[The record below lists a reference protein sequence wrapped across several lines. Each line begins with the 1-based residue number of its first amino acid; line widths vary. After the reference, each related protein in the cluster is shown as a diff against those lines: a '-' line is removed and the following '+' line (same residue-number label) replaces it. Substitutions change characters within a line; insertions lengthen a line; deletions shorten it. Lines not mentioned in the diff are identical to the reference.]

1 MTQPPN
7 IRITALDDDP
17 LYLSILHR
25 CVDESEGLT
34 WLGGYRDSETFLDQA
49 NSSEVDLFF
58 LDIQLEEGLGLDCVQ
73 PIRQRFPK
81 AKIVLLTSHDSD
93 EYVLRAFLQ
102 GADGYL
108 LKNSTPEEIRTG
120 IFEVMQGGA
129 VMSASIARKVVR
141 ALKQAKSS
149 VSESTN
155 KQELEPE
162 SYPFSLSKREIE
174 ILDRLAIGQKYTE
187 IAEALFIALPTVKT
201 HIRSIYGKLEVSN
214 KTEAALLWL
223 GQK

>member
-1 MTQPPN
+1 MTQPQS

-17 LYLSILHR
+17 LYLSALHR

-34 WLGGYRDSETFLDQA
+34 WVGGYRDSETFLDQA

-58 LDIQLEEGLGLDCVQ
+58 LDIHLKEGLGLDCVQ

-81 AKIVLLTSHDSD
+81 SKIVLLSAHDND
-93 EYVLRAFLQ
+93 EYVLRAFMQ

-108 LKNSTPEEIRTG
+108 LKDSTPEEIRKG
-120 IFEVMQGGA
+120 IHEVMQGGA
-129 VMSASIARKVVR
+129 AMSASIARKVVR
-141 ALKQAKSS
+141 AMKEAKSN
-149 VSESTN
+149 VSESED
-155 KQELEPE
+155 KQEPE
-162 SYPFSLSKREIE
+162 SESLPFSLSKREIE
-174 ILDRLAIGQKYTE
+174 ILDRLAVGQKYTE

-201 HIRSIYGKLEVSN
+201 HIRSIYRKLEVSN
-214 KTEAALLWL
+214 KTEAALRWL

>member
-17 LYLSILHR
+17 LYLSTLHR

-34 WLGGYRDSETFLDQA
+34 WVGGYRDSETFLDQA

-58 LDIQLEEGLGLDCVQ
+58 LDIQLEEGLGLDCIQ
-73 PIRQRFPK
+73 PIRQRFPE
-81 AKIVLLTSHDSD
+81 AKIVLLSSHDND
-93 EYVLRAFLQ
+93 EYVLSAFLQ

-108 LKNSTPEEIRTG
+108 LKNSKPEEIRTG
-120 IFEVMQGGA
+120 IYEVMQGGA
-129 VMSASIARKVVR
+129 AMSASIARKVVR
-141 ALKQAKSS
+141 ALKEAESS
-149 VSESTN
+149 VSESTD
-155 KQELEPE
+155 KQPLAPE
-162 SYPFSLSKREIE
+162 SFPFSLSKREIE

-201 HIRSIYGKLEVSN
+201 HIRSIYRKLEVSN
-214 KTEAALLWL
+214 KTEAALLWASL
-223 GQK
+223 K

>member
-1 MTQPPN
+1 MTQPPS

-17 LYLSILHR
+17 LYLSMLHR
-25 CVDESEGLT
+25 YVDESEGLT

-58 LDIQLEEGLGLDCVQ
+58 LDIQLEKGLGLDCVQ
-73 PIRQRFPK
+73 PIRQRFPE
-81 AKIVLLTSHDSD
+81 AKIVLLSSHDND

-108 LKNSTPEEIRTG
+108 LKDSTREEILKG
-120 IFEVMQGGA
+120 IHEVMQGGA
-129 VMSASIARKVVR
+129 AMSASIARKVVR
-141 ALKQAKSS
+141 ALKEAESR
-149 VSESTN
+149 VSESTD
-155 KQELEPE
+155 KQELDPE
-162 SYPFSLSKREIE
+162 SFPFSLSKREIE

-201 HIRSIYGKLEVSN
+201 HIRSIYRKLEVSN
-214 KTEAALLWL
+214 KTEAALLWASL
-223 GQK
+223 K